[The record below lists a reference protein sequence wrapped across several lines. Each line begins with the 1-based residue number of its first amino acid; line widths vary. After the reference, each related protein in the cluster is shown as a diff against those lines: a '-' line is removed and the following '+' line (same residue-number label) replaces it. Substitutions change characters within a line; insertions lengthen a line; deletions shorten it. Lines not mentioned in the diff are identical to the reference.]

1 MGGRT
6 VAAMSDRETCE
17 PSDCGRGV
25 MDPMLTQS
33 WPGSARVVL
42 RNLLSIVVVVETLT
56 GIGGLSTGYLVLS
69 LFLMAVVVACTGS
82 FTFRRRGDW
91 RDVLGMCL
99 VVGAGAGLNVLTG
112 HAQVYLCGYTAVFV
126 SMYWYGLPKG
136 LLPAG
141 LGVIALGLSTTY
153 VGHYDPLG
161 GLGQTAGALGL
172 GLAMAFRRRAVR
184 ASYRNRELSFELRD
198 SREAEQRNAIA
209 AERARLARELHD
221 VLAHTLSSLSLHLES
236 TRVLAKSRQVDAEV
250 MERIDRAVALART
263 GLDEARDAVG
273 TLRDD
278 ALPGPDRLP
287 ALVADFQRDSGLTVR
302 FVESG
307 TPGELPPEA
316 RVAVFR
322 AAQEALT
329 NVAKHA
335 AATAVDVTLDW
346 QPDAVV
352 LRISDNGH
360 GEQKKSSNG
369 GNGLRGMRE
378 RAELVG
384 GHVSAGSGDTGYVVE
399 VTLPLLA
406 ASVA

>member
-1 MGGRT
+1 MMYPR
-6 VAAMSDRETCE
+6 
-17 PSDCGRGV
+17 
-25 MDPMLTQS
+25 LIQS
-33 WPGSARVVL
+33 WPGSAVVVL

-69 LFLMAVVVACTGS
+69 LFLMAIVVACTGS
-82 FTFRRRGDW
+82 FTYRRRGDW
-91 RDVLGMCL
+91 RDVAGMCL

-112 HAQVYLCGYTAVFV
+112 HGQVYLCGYTAVFV
-126 SMYWYGLPKG
+126 SMFWYGVPRG

-141 LGVIALGLSTTY
+141 LGVVALGLSTAY
-153 VGHYDPLG
+153 VGKYDPIG

-172 GLAMAFRRRAVR
+172 GLAMAFRRRAVF
-184 ASYRNRELSFELRD
+184 AGDRNRALSVELRD

-236 TRVLAKSRQVDAEV
+236 TRVLAKARKVDAEV

-263 GLDEARDAVG
+263 GLVEARDAVG

-278 ALPGPDRLP
+278 ALPGPARLP
-287 ALVADFQRDSGLTVR
+287 ALVADFERDSGVTVH
-302 FVESG
+302 FTEAG
-307 TPGELPPEA
+307 TPGELMPEA

-335 AATAVDVTLDW
+335 NATEVTVSLDW
-346 QPDAVV
+346 QPDGVV
-352 LRISDNGH
+352 LRVSDNGR
-360 GEQKKSSNG
+360 GVKTARSTD

-378 RAELVG
+378 RAELAG
-384 GHVSAGSGDTGYVVE
+384 GEVSAGSAGAGESGYVVE
-399 VTLPLLA
+399 VRLPLVA
-406 ASVA
+406 ASVS

>member
-1 MGGRT
+1 
-6 VAAMSDRETCE
+6 MSDRANCT
-17 PSDCGRGV
+17 PRDFAPGLL
-25 MDPMLTQS
+25 DPMLTQS

-42 RNLLSIVVVVETLT
+42 RNLLSILVVVETLT
-56 GIGGLSTGYLVLS
+56 AIGDISTGHLVLS
-69 LFLMAVVVACTGS
+69 LFLMAVVVACVGS
-82 FTFRRRGDW
+82 FTHRRRGDW
-91 RDVLGMCL
+91 RDVAAMCL

-112 HAQVYLCGYTAVFV
+112 HGQVYVCGYTAVFV
-126 SMYWYGLPKG
+126 SMFWYGIPWG

-141 LGVIALGLSTTY
+141 LGVVALGLSTAY

-172 GLAMAFRRRAVR
+172 GLAMAFRRRALR
-184 ASYRNRELSFELRD
+184 AGYRNRELSDELRD

-236 TRVLAKSRQVDAEV
+236 TRVLAKSRKVDAEV
-250 MERIDRAVALART
+250 MARIDRAVALART
-263 GLDEARDAVG
+263 GLVEARDAVG

-278 ALPGPDRLP
+278 ALPGPARLP
-287 ALVADFQRDSGLTVR
+287 DLVADFQRDSGLTVR

-307 TPGELPPEA
+307 TSAELIPEA

-335 AATAVDVTLDW
+335 AATEVEVSLDW
-346 QPDAVV
+346 QPEEMV
-352 LRISDNGH
+352 LRVSDNGR
-360 GEQKKSSNG
+360 GDKKSRSRD

-378 RAELVG
+378 RAELAG
-384 GHVSAGSGDTGYVVE
+384 GQVSAGSGETGYVVE
-399 VTLPLLA
+399 VRLPLLA
-406 ASVA
+406 TSVT